1 MELKAFRS
9 VLGEIIWLQRFSKPE
24 LLLAQQMLSRC
35 THPTVYDLSLGIAAL
50 QYAALTTP
58 SPQRWLGGP
67 LGSTI
72 TSTVDTSLASLDDS
86 KSQSA
91 WSVHVGGG
99 GAAILTGHAQTI
111 TCSSSTDAEL
121 LETIWLYLIRYM
133 LTVF

>member
-1 MELKAFRS
+1 
-9 VLGEIIWLQRFSKPE
+9 
-24 LLLAQQMLSRC
+24 MLSRC

-99 GAAILTGHAQTI
+99 GAAILTGHAQTT
-111 TCSSSTDAEL
+111 TCSSSTDAEATGDCTAL
-121 LETIWLYLIRYM
+121 PDTTYADSI
-133 LTVF
+133 LTELGFPQPTATGWCW